1 MSTELSGMLTFFAIA
16 AIAIA
21 LIGVWWINRTPSVRR
36 DAAESLPLFSGQGS
50 AATVGEP
57 RWSGVRPP
65 EVTRVADAPVVSDTG
80 VPGIMVEGDAIRFSI
95 PAEGTMQFLPGRLEV
110 DSGMVAGRD
119 IRFVHD
125 PASNGSEVTFG
136 RTDGALYRHVQLRE
150 PTVSR
155 QHAVLHW
162 RRGRWY
168 LRNLSHTNPV
178 AHNGV
183 VLDSVEEACLED
195 GDRIEM
201 GEVHFTFRSR

>member
-65 EVTRVADAPVVSDTG
+65 EVTRVADAPGGSD
-80 VPGIMVEGDAIRFSI
+80 
-95 PAEGTMQFLPGRLEV
+95 MQFLPGRLEV